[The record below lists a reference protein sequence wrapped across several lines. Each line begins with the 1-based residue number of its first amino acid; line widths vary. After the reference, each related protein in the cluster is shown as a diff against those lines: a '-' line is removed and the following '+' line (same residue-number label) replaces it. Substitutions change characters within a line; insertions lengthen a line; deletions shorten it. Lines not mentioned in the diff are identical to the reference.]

1 MRIAIFSNKFPLL
14 SETFVINQ
22 IVGLIELGAHVDIL
36 TTETLSDNI
45 MHESVRKYA
54 LLDKVVLKKSPM
66 PKGKI
71 SKILTM
77 LHRIAKLIL
86 KGRFIDLIQITFDN
100 NLEKWQKFDLINRI
114 SISKGKP
121 LEYSNVICHFGQ
133 YGYYVCKLRH
143 LGLIKG
149 PVSTIFHGQ
158 EVSRYKMVEE
168 YKQTYQKLFLEGDL
182 MLPISDLWKG
192 RLIKWGAIPT
202 RVVVHRMGV
211 DVNDFQ
217 MRPPEQPLSNPIKV
231 IQVGRLTEKK
241 AILDSI
247 NAMIICA
254 KNIDVQFTIIGEGEL
269 YEDAKQ
275 LIDSFNA
282 SHYIHLLGKQPQ
294 EVVKQKL
301 DSADIFLL
309 PSVTAKDGDMEGIPV
324 ALMEAMAKGLITLST
339 YHSGIPE
346 LIENETSGFLVGEGD
361 VEEIAKT
368 IIKIKELPLD
378 KLQSIRLSARKTCEE
393 RFNNLILNKNLLTI
407 HEKIS

>member
-22 IVGLIELGAHVDIL
+22 IVGLIELGAHVDII

-66 PKGKI
+66 PTGKLR
-71 SKILTM
+71 KVLAM
-77 LHRIAKLIL
+77 LNRIVKLIL
-86 KGRFIDLIQITFDN
+86 RGRFIDLLQITFDSH
-100 NLEKWQKFDLINRI
+100 LDKWQKFDLINRI
-114 SISKGKP
+114 SVNQGKP
-121 LEYSNVICHFGQ
+121 LKYSNVICHFGQ
-133 YGYYVCKLRH
+133 YGYYVCKLRQ
-143 LGLIKG
+143 LGLIAG
-149 PVSTIFHGQ
+149 PISTIFHGQ

-168 YKQTYQKLFLEGDL
+168 YKPVYKKLFLEGDL

-192 RLIKWGAIPT
+192 RLISWGANPT
-202 RVVVHRMGV
+202 KVTVHRMGV

-217 MRPPEQPLSNPIKV
+217 MRALEQPLSNPIKV

-247 NAMIICA
+247 NAVVICA
-254 KNIDVQFTIIGEGEL
+254 KKIDVQFTIIGEGEL

-275 LIDSFNA
+275 LINSFNA

-309 PSVTAKDGDMEGIPV
+309 PSVTANDGDMEGIPV

-346 LIENETSGFLVGEGD
+346 LIENEISGFLVEEGN
-361 VEEIAKT
+361 VEDIAKS
-368 IIKIKELPLD
+368 IIKINQLPLG
-378 KLQSIRLSARKTCEE
+378 KLQSIRLSARKVCED
-393 RFNNLILNKNLLTI
+393 RFNNLMLNKNLLSI
-407 HEKIS
+407 HETIS